1 MNILDLSTLLR
12 PGTLTKLSLGMTRF
26 LSTKTSEE
34 ETLVRSIKTLIREG
48 EMLRQ
53 SYKKKKKK
61 KVYKRTKILVKGPNP
76 RVPHLVFLPEL
87 GSEGRHATPRR

>member
-1 MNILDLSTLLR
+1 M
-12 PGTLTKLSLGMTRF
+12 TKLSLGAMWF
-26 LSTKTSEE
+26 LSAKTSEE
-34 ETLVRSIKTLIREG
+34 EIVVRSTKTIIQEG

-87 GSEGRHATPRR
+87 GSEGHHATPRR